1 MTRRCLALLLL
12 ASVDCH
18 SGDASTEPEP
28 TATAVAPQPPTL
40 TTSVASAIP
49 APDDAAPAPSP
60 WPVTHT
66 IVEAD
71 HLHKVD
77 LRVGDSLEVPAED
90 SFVWTVAS
98 NEIQL
103 QPMKVDAG
111 ARARFKA
118 TKIGSGRFVVHGD
131 PKCRANDASCGT
143 SVREWTV
150 FVLVH

>member
-12 ASVDCH
+12 AAVDCH
-18 SGDASTEPEP
+18 SDVPTEPEP
-28 TATAVAPQPPTL
+28 TATAVAPPPPTL
-40 TTSVASAIP
+40 TTSVASALP

-60 WPVTHT
+60 WPISHT

-77 LRVGDSLEVPAED
+77 LRVGDSLETPAED
-90 SFVWTVAS
+90 AFVWSVVS

-103 QPMKVDAG
+103 QPVKVDAG

-118 TKIGSGRFVVHGD
+118 TKAGSGKFVVHGD
-131 PKCRANDASCGT
+131 PKCRAIDASCGT